1 MLPLKNICLFIEI
14 HFVVLFQVEI
24 TFPLFL
30 IPGCNMQHK
39 NDIFLFFARDACI
52 LSGWSCL
59 LQPAGG
65 AALSQGRLGGGRH
78 AGQNGQYRY
87 NTFISLTAVLWVR
100 YDFFRIRILLFSCFR
115 IRHKFFSYIL
125 DINFTFVFLPCECV
139 RLPVPTHYNEIEAF

>member
-1 MLPLKNICLFIEI
+1 MLLLKNICLFIEI

-24 TFPLFL
+24 TFPVFL

-39 NDIFLFFARDACI
+39 NDIILFFARDACI

-87 NTFISLTAVLWVR
+87 LLPVLR
-100 YDFFRIRILLFSCFR
+100 IQIRI
-115 IRHKFFSYIL
+115 H
-125 DINFTFVFLPCECV
+125 VFLGLLDPDPDPLV
-139 RLPVPTHYNEIEAF
+139 RSMDPDPEAKIVRKTLISTVL